1 MLADWMLTLRE
12 RIDHH
17 ARLMPYALSALSDPS
32 KDVQRAALKLMDDLG
47 VQYEEEHQQDLKVPH
62 SLLCWNTCCPVWEQL
77 VLSALSC
84 MRAWLETLHA
94 AFGTLSADK
103 LAC

>member
-1 MLADWMLTLRE
+1 MTDCCQVRLEYGDMLGHWMLTLRE

-47 VQYEEEHQQDLKVPH
+47 LQYEEEHQQDLKVLH
-62 SLLCWNTCCPVWEQL
+62 SLLCWNN
-77 VLSALSC
+77 VLPIL
-84 MRAWLETLHA
+84 
-94 AFGTLSADK
+94 
-103 LAC
+103 